1 MMLPQSGQGG
11 ASSSGRKANM
21 ERDGSLAAAPTEPWP
36 PGPGDVPRGE
46 GVVPV
51 GPVVTTR
58 LVAVGP
64 LTGPETRLIGTG
76 RGPVPGSGE
85 EAPPDAPGPEEADA
99 PLPCTLSSSFTCT
112 PIARCWSLARNLD
125 ASHRKM

>member
-21 ERDGSLAAAPTEPWP
+21 EREGSLAAAPTEPWP
-36 PGPGDVPRGE
+36 PVPGVVPRGA
-46 GVVPV
+46 GVVLV

-76 RGPVPGSGE
+76 RGPPTESE
-85 EAPPDAPGPEEADA
+85 DEAPPEAPDPDEANA
-99 PLPCTLSSSFTCT
+99 P
-112 PIARCWSLARNLD
+112 
-125 ASHRKM
+125 

>member
-1 MMLPQSGQGG
+1 MMLPQSGHGG

-36 PGPGDVPRGE
+36 PEPGEEPRGE
-46 GVVPV
+46 GVVLT

-64 LTGPETRLIGTG
+64 LTGPDTRLIGM
-76 RGPVPGSGE
+76 
-85 EAPPDAPGPEEADA
+85 
-99 PLPCTLSSSFTCT
+99 SF
-112 PIARCWSLARNLD
+112 
-125 ASHRKM
+125 RKVVQ

>member
-1 MMLPQSGQGG
+1 MRLRQSGQGG
-11 ASSSGRKANM
+11 ASSSGRKANI

-46 GVVPV
+46 GVVVV

-64 LTGPETRLIGTG
+64 PIGPETRLIGTG
-76 RGPVPGSGE
+76 RGPVPDSGE
-85 EAPPDAPGPEEADA
+85 EALPDAPGPEETDA
-99 PLPCTLSSSFTCT
+99 PLSSSFTCT
-112 PIARCWSLARNLD
+112 PIARC
-125 ASHRKM
+125 